1 VQSGTCWAKMPRA
14 KPRAPDPRRLASG
27 MLVLTGFGA
36 LLLVPPLVYVFN
48 QPISHFGVPQI
59 VIYLF
64 LVWLLLI
71 IGTGV
76 LTHFMPRSDAV
87 DDDTEGGS

>member
-1 VQSGTCWAKMPRA
+1 
-14 KPRAPDPRRLASG
+14 
-27 MLVLTGFGA
+27 MLVLTIFGA

-64 LVWLLLI
+64 VVWLLLI
-71 IGTGV
+71 VGTAV
-76 LTHFMPRSDAV
+76 MTHALPREEAEPSPPAE
-87 DDDTEGGS
+87 DD

>member
-14 KPRAPDPRRLASG
+14 KTRAPEPRKLASG

-36 LLLVPPLVYVFN
+36 LLLVPPLVYIFN

-64 LVWLLLI
+64 LVWVLLI
-71 IGTGV
+71 IGTAV
-76 LTHFMPRSDAV
+76 LTHFMPRSNSG
-87 DDDTEGGS
+87 DDGAEGDS

>member
-1 VQSGTCWAKMPRA
+1 MAE
-14 KPRAPDPRRLASG
+14 RRKLTASMLA
-27 MLVLTGFGA
+27 LTVFGA

-64 LVWLLLI
+64 VVWLLLI
-71 IGTGV
+71 LGTAALV
-76 LTHFMPRSDAV
+76 RLLPPEISASV
-87 DDDTEGGS
+87 DGTETD

>member
-1 VQSGTCWAKMPRA
+1 
-14 KPRAPDPRRLASG
+14 
-27 MLVLTGFGA
+27 MLVLTIFGA

-64 LVWLLLI
+64 LVWLVLI
-71 IGTGV
+71 LGTAA
-76 LTHFMPRSDAV
+76 LTRSLPREEPDPSSPV
-87 DDDTEGGS
+87 EDD

>member
-1 VQSGTCWAKMPRA
+1 
-14 KPRAPDPRRLASG
+14 
-27 MLVLTGFGA
+27 MLVLTGFGG

>member
-1 VQSGTCWAKMPRA
+1 
-14 KPRAPDPRRLASG
+14 

-64 LVWLLLI
+64 LIWLLLI

-76 LTHFMPRSDAV
+76 LTHFMPRSDAE
-87 DDDTEGGS
+87 DESAEGDS

>member
-1 VQSGTCWAKMPRA
+1 
-14 KPRAPDPRRLASG
+14 
-27 MLVLTGFGA
+27 MLVLTIFGA

-64 LVWLLLI
+64 AVWLLLI
-71 IGTGV
+71 LGTAA
-76 LTHFMPRSDAV
+76 LTRSLPHEESDPSASAE
-87 DDDTEGGS
+87 DD

>member
-1 VQSGTCWAKMPRA
+1 
-14 KPRAPDPRRLASG
+14 

-76 LTHFMPRSDAV
+76 LTHFMPRSDAL

>member
-1 VQSGTCWAKMPRA
+1 MAE
-14 KPRAPDPRRLASG
+14 RRKLESS
-27 MLVLTGFGA
+27 MLVLTIFGA

-64 LVWLLLI
+64 TVWLLLI
-71 IGTGV
+71 LGTAA
-76 LTHFMPRSDAV
+76 LTRALPREDPDASSPAE
-87 DDDTEGGS
+87 DD

>member
-1 VQSGTCWAKMPRA
+1 MPRA
-14 KPRAPDPRRLASG
+14 KARAPEPRKLASG

-36 LLLVPPLVYVFN
+36 LLLVPPLVYIFN

-64 LVWLLLI
+64 LVWVLLI
-71 IGTGV
+71 IGTAV
-76 LTHFMPRSDAV
+76 LTHFMPRSDGSEAS
-87 DDDTEGGS
+87 DDTDDSTEGDS